1 MNLVV
6 ALFLLAVALVYA
18 TVGQAGG
25 TAFLAVMAVAGMP
38 VSELRPTALALN
50 IVAAS
55 YATWRLQAAG
65 AIDWPMLRA
74 LALPALPA
82 SFIGG
87 LVALSSDVYFVVT
100 GLLLL
105 LSAALMV
112 TPLAQRSG
120 LRKPAT
126 PALALLGGAAG
137 LLSGLTG
144 VGGGVFIAPA
154 LIVLAW
160 TSPRQAAALSP
171 PFILGN
177 SLTGLAGALAAGQ
190 TMAAE
195 LPVYAGAALV
205 GAAVGTM
212 IGRRF
217 LSERTTRFVLSG
229 ILLVA
234 GLRLLTRG

>member
-82 SFIGG
+82 AFIGG
-87 LVALSSDVYFVVT
+87 LVALSSDV
-100 GLLLL
+100 
-105 LSAALMV
+105 
-112 TPLAQRSG
+112 
-120 LRKPAT
+120 
-126 PALALLGGAAG
+126 
-137 LLSGLTG
+137 
-144 VGGGVFIAPA
+144 
-154 LIVLAW
+154 
-160 TSPRQAAALSP
+160 
-171 PFILGN
+171 
-177 SLTGLAGALAAGQ
+177 
-190 TMAAE
+190 
-195 LPVYAGAALV
+195 
-205 GAAVGTM
+205 
-212 IGRRF
+212 
-217 LSERTTRFVLSG
+217 
-229 ILLVA
+229 
-234 GLRLLTRG
+234 